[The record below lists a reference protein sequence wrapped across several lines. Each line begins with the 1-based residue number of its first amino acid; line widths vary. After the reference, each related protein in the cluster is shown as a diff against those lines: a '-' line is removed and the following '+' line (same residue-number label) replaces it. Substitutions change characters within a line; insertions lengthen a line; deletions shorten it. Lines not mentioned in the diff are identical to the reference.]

1 MLCGFCLCS
10 NGFQPIAISAKLFF
24 KFFLDLPEVLD
35 MAENIS
41 PLEPFKTYDLP
52 TPYDNFGTGAIL
64 METHRKYRQSDIIN
78 QSRRKILAML
88 KYLNISEIPNKL
100 PQLVEDKNSE
110 PAIIIK
116 EGKPV
121 IIAFNI
127 EQFDAL
133 LETLEIMADQ
143 ELMTDI
149 KEGIRQLEKG
159 ETITLEELEVELG
172 LIED

>member
-1 MLCGFCLCS
+1 M
-10 NGFQPIAISAKLFF
+10 P
-24 KFFLDLPEVLD
+24 
-35 MAENIS
+35 
-41 PLEPFKTYDLP
+41 
-52 TPYDNFGTGAIL
+52 
-64 METHRKYRQSDIIN
+64 
-78 QSRRKILAML
+78 
-88 KYLNISEIPNKL
+88 KYLNISEIQNKL

-110 PAIIIK
+110 PAIITK

-133 LETLEIMADQ
+133 LETLEILADQ

-159 ETITLEELEVELG
+159 ETIPLEELEVELG